1 MRFGTK
7 SIITFRIV
15 CFFCLKQQKV
25 PATDETTGS
34 HENQIT
40 LKQIILAT
48 DFQGMFKEQFSFKF
62 QDNLKIQN
70 KY

>member
-1 MRFGTK
+1 M
-7 SIITFRIV
+7 
-15 CFFCLKQQKV
+15 
-25 PATDETTGS
+25 PATDEITGS